1 MIDARRMPIY
11 RYVQSLFEGKVTD
24 YVYPMGIPTN
34 LTDEIA
40 NGGFMVINVGDIQ
53 DRSEMM
59 LSCYAQTRVMISM
72 YITPKSRGR
81 LDPSLYE
88 DYEKKISE
96 TLIEES
102 HKRGGKYIV
111 DMDSLLS
118 TDADYN
124 NAGNVF
130 FEYMISFV
138 VKIVN

>member
-11 RYVQSLFEGKVTD
+11 RYVHSLFEGKVTD

-34 LTDEIA
+34 LTDEA
-40 NGGFMVINVGDIQ
+40 VSGGFMVINIGDIQ

-72 YITPKSRGR
+72 YVTPKSRGR
-81 LDPSLYE
+81 LDATLYE
-88 DYEKKISE
+88 DYEKKISDI
-96 TLIEES
+96 LIEES
-102 HKRGGKYIV
+102 RKRGGNYII

-118 TDADYN
+118 TDAVYN

-130 FEYMISFV
+130 FEYMVSFV
-138 VKIVN
+138 IKIVN